1 MSSAADTTI
10 DALRSGHDELVVL
23 VADLEPADLAGP
35 SRCSSWDVSQVLSHL
50 GSGAEISLGTLK
62 RALDP
67 GAPSV
72 PNTEVWD
79 RWNAMSP
86 VDRLAGFLAMDETLV
101 EAYEALDGQTR
112 DSLRIDLG
120 FLPEP
125 VDLATAAGFRLSE
138 FALHSWDVR
147 AALDPA
153 ATVADEATPLL
164 IDRVAAMLGWTGHGD
179 AIEGKVTLLVET
191 TAPVRRFGLTIGE
204 AVILGDVPESADG
217 TLTLPAEA
225 WLRLASGRLTP
236 DRTPDD
242 VSLVSD
248 VITLDDLRRVFPG
261 Y

>member
-23 VADLEPADLAGP
+23 VADLEQADLTGP
-35 SRCSSWDVSQVLSHL
+35 SRCSSWDLSQVLSHL
-50 GSGAEISLGTLK
+50 GSGAEIGLGALK

-67 GAPSV
+67 AAPSV

-86 VDRLAGFLAMDETLV
+86 VDRLAGFLGMDETLV
-101 EAYEALDGQTR
+101 EAYEALDAQTR
-112 DSLRIDLG
+112 ETLRIDLG

-125 VDLATAAGFRLSE
+125 VDVATVAGFRLNE

-153 ATVADEATPLL
+153 ATVADEAAPLL
-164 IDRVAAMLGWTGHGD
+164 VDRMAALLAWVGHGD

-191 TAPVRRFGLTIGE
+191 TAPVRSFGLTIDDAVTLGE
-204 AVILGDVPESADG
+204 VPESPDG
-217 TLTLPAEA
+217 TLTLPTEA

-236 DRTPDD
+236 DRTPGA

-248 VITLDDLRRVFPG
+248 VVTLDDLRRVFPG